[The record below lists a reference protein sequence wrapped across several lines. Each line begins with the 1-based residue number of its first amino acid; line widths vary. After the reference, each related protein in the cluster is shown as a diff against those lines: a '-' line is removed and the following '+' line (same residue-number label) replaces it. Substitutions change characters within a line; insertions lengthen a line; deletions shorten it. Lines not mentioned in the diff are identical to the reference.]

1 MKVVAFIDTPIH
13 LGGGEIQA
21 FNAIRQLAQICE
33 DAFDFEVA
41 TNIAENM
48 PHLKRL
54 GISSYHLRIGFLDQL
69 LPLVMRSRFYR
80 LLPRRPFILGPFE
93 KALLHRNADIVI
105 FVSSPIYGHFLQ
117 QLKFVTTVWDLCHR
131 DFPEFPEVSRHG
143 EFHHREYHYT
153 HNLADALLV
162 LTDSPQLSQALIQRY
177 GLDPE
182 RILSMPYWPSPF
194 LAMEHSLPT
203 DEVLAIYN
211 LKPGYYFYPAQFW
224 AHKNHARIIEALQ
237 LLRDRDIRPRC
248 VFCGKDYGTRTLIE
262 KRVNRLNLA
271 DQISILDF
279 VPQEHVRG
287 LYLGSDVIIMPTYF
301 GPTNIPPLEAWLLD
315 RPLIYSK
322 LLSEHAGDAAL
333 LVDPDDPHSLVSA
346 MLAIHLPGERERL
359 IESGRRRFM
368 QLANESR
375 EAEREIKKRLQSFEA
390 RLRCWQ

>member
-21 FNAIRQLAQICE
+21 FNTIRQLAQICE

-41 TNIAENM
+41 TNIAENI

-105 FVSSPIYGHFLQ
+105 FVSSPIDGHFLQ
-117 QLKFVTTVWDLCHR
+117 QLKFITTVWDLCHR

-143 EFHHREYHYT
+143 EFHRREYHYT
-153 HNLADALLV
+153 HNLADAFLV
-162 LTDSPQLSQALIQRY
+162 LTDSPHLSQALIQRY

-182 RILSMPYWPSPF
+182 RILPMPYSPSPF
-194 LAMEHSLPT
+194 LATEHSLPT

-237 LLRDRDIRPRC
+237 LLRDRNIRPHC

-262 KRVNRLNLA
+262 ERIKRLDLA
-271 DQISILDF
+271 DQVSILDF
-279 VPQEHVRG
+279 VPEEHVRG

-322 LLSEHAGDAAL
+322 YLSEHAGDAAL

-346 MLAIHLPGERERL
+346 MLTIQLPSERERL
-359 IESGRRRFM
+359 IKSGRRRLT
-368 QLANESR
+368 QLANERR
-375 EAEREIKKRLQSFEA
+375 EAEREVKRRLQSFEA